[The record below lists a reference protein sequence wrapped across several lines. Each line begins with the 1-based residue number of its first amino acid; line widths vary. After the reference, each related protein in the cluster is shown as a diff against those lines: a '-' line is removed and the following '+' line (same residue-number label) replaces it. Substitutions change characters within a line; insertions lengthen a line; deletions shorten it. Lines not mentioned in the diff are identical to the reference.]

1 MCNEIYVV
9 TVRKNNDEWFSETL
23 KKDVERITKKWL
35 KDNGIYYDKI
45 FFNIKNRGFFC
56 KENDIDFMI
65 EDDPKNLKAL
75 IENTEVIVFNYS
87 YNRDREFEN
96 LIRIYSWSVY
106 MTK

>member
-1 MCNEIYVV
+1 
-9 TVRKNNDEWFSETL
+9 
-23 KKDVERITKKWL
+23 
-35 KDNGIYYDKI
+35 
-45 FFNIKNRGFFC
+45 
-56 KENDIDFMI
+56 MI